1 MFKKDEYIVC
11 LEGDFTKPPGYNNK
25 SEVSECGAKNY
36 IVKQSEDCTYLRTYK
51 AILNEYSDALSL
63 NRSNYDFTFN
73 KLGKL
78 KDWRYATPEEAEEY
92 ERLGYPYD
100 VTTLDKFKLPK
111 KWWLKVI
118 TKEQDDVLTEY
129 CNKKFNTETNGVE
142 SELKQPIF
150 YYSEIIGALCWNVQN
165 NKADESFTEITYN
178 QFLKYVLKQNE
189 VKEDYSSILNLLTK
203 YGIT

>member
-1 MFKKDEYIVC
+1 MLFKKDEYIVC
-11 LEGDFTKPPGYNNK
+11 LEGDFTKPPGHNK
-25 SEVSECGAKNY
+25 NSEVSECGAKNY

-63 NRSNYDFTFN
+63 NRNNYDFTFN

-92 ERLGYPYD
+92 ERLGHPYD
-100 VTTLDKFKLPK
+100 VTTLDKFKVPE
-111 KWWLKVI
+111 KWCVKDTADDKSIELYEYASIHGAIPPYGANKYSYKVYYHFPPSEGC
-118 TKEQDDVLTEY
+118 TTSDD
-129 CNKKFNTETNGVE
+129 
-142 SELKQPIF
+142 
-150 YYSEIIGALCWNVQN
+150 IIEGY
-165 NKADESFTEITYN
+165 TEITYN